1 MDQLKFVRAMK
12 ARQLLGITIVSFNH
26 VCSGVGFTGTYK
38 HVYGTNIREEIT
50 DATVLAI
57 ADDLKAMQSASRL
70 IVGKFFYAT
79 MNIGYEKMTAEIFYD
94 EQFAGEDYKREIHEQ
109 FLGHPWRRDAR
120 AMKNWNIACD
130 KTINTELQDAGF
142 ILPEDA
148 YYSEGEE
155 IGKSSEWIFARMRE
169 DEKPEP
175 EEDGEGKGTPDP
187 LGELRDAPNG
197 LDDKGDP
204 SPTEQEWKERV
215 IGAMSQAKLAG
226 KLPGGMV
233 RALQQALKPRLDIR
247 SLLLRFFSERAMA
260 DYSWS
265 KPNTRYIAQGLYLP
279 SLESHS
285 LGNVAIMVDTSG
297 SIDETSLD
305 YARGIVESV
314 IEECNPSSVTVY
326 YADAAV
332 CGVERFEQGEPL
344 KWEPIGGGGTN
355 FIPVLERIQKDDEAV
370 CALCITDLDGT
381 FPKESPSIPVVWLAT
396 TERIAPFG
404 ETITLD
410 R

>member
-1 MDQLKFVRAMK
+1 MSAQSKMVA
-12 ARQLLGITIVSFNH
+12 ARTSLILEQPFFGSLALSLHI
-26 VCSGVGFTGTYK
+26 K
-38 HVYGTNIREEIT
+38 E
-50 DATVLAI
+50 DATCDTAWVDGRTL
-57 ADDLKAMQSASRL
+57 
-70 IVGKFFYAT
+70 
-79 MNIGYEKMTAEIFYD
+79 GYNPAFIDALSHEKTTALV
-94 EQFAGEDYKREIHEQ
+94 AHEVMHCA
-109 FLGHPWRRDAR
+109 LGHPWRRDAR

-130 KTINTELQDAGF
+130 KTINTELRDAGF

-148 YYSEGEE
+148 YYSEDEE
-155 IGKSSEWIFARMRE
+155 IGKSSEWIFARLGE

-175 EEDGEGKGTPDP
+175 EEDGNGKSKPDP
-187 LGELRDAPNG
+187 LGELRDAPTG
-197 LDDKGDP
+197 TDETGEP
-204 SPTEQEWKERV
+204 APTEQEWKERV

-226 KLPGGMV
+226 KLPAGMV
-233 RALQQALKPRLDIR
+233 RAIQQALKPRLDVR
-247 SLLLRFFSERAMA
+247 SLLLRFFSERATA

-279 SLESHS
+279 SLDSRS
-285 LGNVAIMVDTSG
+285 LGNVSIMVDTSG

-332 CGVERFEQGEPL
+332 CGIERFEQGEPL

-355 FIPVLERIQKDDEAV
+355 FCPVLEAIEEAEEAV
-370 CALCITDLDGT
+370 CILCISDLDGT
-381 FPKESPSIPVVWLAT
+381 FPEVAPNIPVVWLVAESYRGFLT
-396 TERIAPFG
+396 APFG
-404 ETITLD
+404 EQIQID